1 MCFHGINNTKISK
14 ILYISAKTFSRI
26 MSSIQNGFLQFFYWN
41 NSIFFHC
48 KSCSRK
54 KVRHG
59 YNPPPS
65 HHNKRSM
72 KKVQARWKKSGRG
85 MGGRVG
91 MKHTKEISTFINIKS
106 LIFFTLF
113 LNSSKVLG
121 PLLVFPW
128 RAFSTCSR
136 TTSNTFLKSSLINT
150 CLILCFLY
158 LSL

>member
-1 MCFHGINNTKISK
+1 MLKHFREQCHQYKMGS
-14 ILYISAKTFSRI
+14 YS
-26 MSSIQNGFLQFFYWN
+26 FFIETN
-41 NSIFFHC
+41 LFFFI
-48 KSCSRK
+48 
-54 KVRHG
+54 
-59 YNPPPS
+59 PPPLPTTI
-65 HHNKRSM
+65 KD
-72 KKVQARWKKSGRG
+72 QGRRLRTG
-85 MGGRVG
+85 ERNLEEGWGVRVG

-150 CLILCFLY
+150 CIILCFLY
-158 LSL
+158 FSF